1 MTVAGTP
8 VKLDGGE
15 WGAKFNTSAPVGSTV
30 FVLISTR
37 WSRRWITPYKV
48 IWRGPDGTALGVQN
62 SDLDGQSTQ
71 ERSRKRPNFKQQSHA
86 DTHRDAVDM
95 GQRCSVCGGYT

>member
-8 VKLDGGE
+8 IKLHGGE
-15 WGAKFNTSAPVGSTV
+15 WAAKFNTSAPVGSTV

-37 WSRRWITPYKV
+37 RSRRWIAPYRV
-48 IWRGPDGTALGVQN
+48 IWCGPDGTALGVQN
-62 SDLDGQSTQ
+62 SDPGGLPTQ
-71 ERSRKRPNFKQQSHA
+71 QRFLRRPNPTRRSHA
-86 DTHRDAVDM
+86 DIHRDAVDM